1 MPFHFGPDM
10 LECGMQALGVLLSLE
25 LQVIVFAE
33 GESLALP

>member
-10 LECGMQALGVLLSLE
+10 LECEMQALGALLSLK
-25 LQVIVFAE
+25 LQAIVFAE